1 MSILDQLDNLYY
13 TNVQNS
19 IPNQM
24 MIKFDSF
31 VSKIQAYLIQVI
43 TENKTYDENGRLIV
57 YSLLSSISSLST
69 DDDDALE
76 NQRNLSKIDF
86 IMKYKNQLEWYI
98 KKQICAD
105 NQNFR
110 FAIEKTVVVD
120 NSILY
125 KNTATSL
132 IIVLIRR

>member
-98 KKQICAD
+98 KKQI
-105 NQNFR
+105 
-110 FAIEKTVVVD
+110 
-120 NSILY
+120 
-125 KNTATSL
+125 
-132 IIVLIRR
+132 